1 MDKIIKD
8 LRSYALENYAKDGWD
23 ILVECYDD
31 EDIMQDMDGGSFYL
45 GIVELFGDMPCD
57 MQTMF
62 ALFLI
67 GASGLGV
74 LYFIILMM
82 KRITN
87 AN

>member
-1 MDKIIKD
+1 MVTKC
-8 LRSYALENYAKDGWD
+8 L
-23 ILVECYDD
+23 YDNGSIFYD
-31 EDIMQDMDGGSFYL
+31 VGSFYL

-82 KRITN
+82 KRRVRN
-87 AN
+87 EY

>member
-1 MDKIIKD
+1 MSVLGAVDVYFFNKLWTEKTMITKC
-8 LRSYALENYAKDGWD
+8 L
-23 ILVECYDD
+23 YDNGSIFYD
-31 EDIMQDMDGGSFYL
+31 VGSFYL

-82 KRITN
+82 KRMVRN
-87 AN
+87 EY

>member
-1 MDKIIKD
+1 
-8 LRSYALENYAKDGWD
+8 
-23 ILVECYDD
+23 V
-31 EDIMQDMDGGSFYL
+31 GSFYL

-74 LYFIILMM
+74 LYFIILMLR
-82 KRITN
+82 RII
-87 AN
+87 A